1 MQVSPS
7 QALSAMN
14 RALPVTKS
22 QPDLLIVGA
31 TGALGNA
38 VMQRLV
44 GTHRFA
50 HTQVLAREPMGQG
63 MRMVSLH
70 LVAGDIAA
78 WSEPAQRNA
87 TGVLMAVVMF
97 EPPRMYYERER
108 ALWTPEPEQLPA
120 LAAWLKNC
128 GVQTL
133 AIVLPHAQGSLPES
147 LKRGLASL
155 DEQAL
160 ASMGFDRLII
170 VRSAQ
175 KPTALVKTH
184 PLEKLAHWMLGI
196 FQFMVPSSEQ
206 PVRPTKMAQMVDA
219 LLQTAPRGIT
229 VLAQEEVWALAQS
242 DSDGLEQAVKAR
254 FDNAGRIN

>member
-7 QALSAMN
+7 QALSAIN
-14 RALPVTKS
+14 RSLHVAHSP
-22 QPDLLIVGA
+22 PDLLIAGA

-44 GTHRFA
+44 GTHRYA

-63 MRMVSLH
+63 MRMVSL
-70 LVAGDIAA
+70 LQVDGESTA
-78 WSEPAQRNA
+78 WPLPTQRSE
-87 TGVLMAVVMF
+87 VAVVMF
-97 EPPRMYYERER
+97 EPPRMFYERER
-108 ALWTPEPEQLPA
+108 ALWTPSPEQLPA
-120 LAAWLKNC
+120 LATWLKRC

-160 ASMGFDRLII
+160 ASVGFERLLI

-175 KPTALVKTH
+175 KPAASIKTH
-184 PLEKLAHWMLGI
+184 PLEKLAYWMLGI
-196 FQFMVPSSEQ
+196 FQLMVPNTEQ
-206 PVRPTKMAQMVDA
+206 PVRPSKMAQVVDA
-219 LLQTAPRGIT
+219 LLQTTPRGIS
-229 VLAQEEVWALAQS
+229 VLAQEEVWALAQQ
-242 DSDGLEQAVKAR
+242 DEAGLAEAIKTR
-254 FDNAGRIN
+254 FDSIEKIN